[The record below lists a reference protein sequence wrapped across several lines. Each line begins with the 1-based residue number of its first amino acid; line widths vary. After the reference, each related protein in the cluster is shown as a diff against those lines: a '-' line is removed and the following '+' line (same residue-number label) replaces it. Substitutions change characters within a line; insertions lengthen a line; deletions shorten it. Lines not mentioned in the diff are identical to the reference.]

1 MKEKKVLGIS
11 KPIIGVIHVL
21 ALPGT
26 PNYDGDV
33 KNIIEQAKKESL
45 IYKNNGIDVIAIENM
60 HDVPYLIS
68 RFRLYLK

>member
-11 KPIIGVIHVL
+11 KPIIGMIHVK

-33 KNIIEQAKKESL
+33 KNIIEQAK
-45 IYKNNGIDVIAIENM
+45 
-60 HDVPYLIS
+60 
-68 RFRLYLK
+68 